1 MSNFWTGYSNAKLAG
16 AEAELVKIAGLSEDE
31 FQSYPVKFTF
41 TEKDWKEDY
50 DEEDSKINHGMF

>member
-41 TEKDWKEDY
+41 TEKDWKED
-50 DEEDSKINHGMF
+50 